1 MSYSTQPSSPAS
13 GPPRWLPSLLLLA
26 ILGVLLW
33 HFVLRRAKPLHDV
46 HAGPRPIQ
54 ARGNLASAETSA
66 IELFR
71 KASPSVVHIRNVA
84 LRRNMWTMDVSAIQ
98 QGTGTGFIWNE
109 DGFVV
114 TNHHVIRGGDRFGV
128 TLADNT
134 TWQAR
139 EVGSFP
145 HSDVAVLK
153 LENVP
158 REKLRPLAIGASGDL
173 QVGQSVFAIGNP
185 FGLDH
190 TLTTGVISGL
200 GREIRS
206 DTGRTI
212 RGVIQTDAAINPG
225 NSGGP
230 LLDSAGRLIGMNT
243 AIVSPSGAYA
253 GIGFAIPVDT
263 IQRLVPAIIR
273 GERQTRAGLG
283 ISLLPPQIMRQ
294 LGTEGAG
301 ILHIHPQGAAA
312 QAGLQGTTQDEATG
326 SIRIGDIIVG
336 INDKRVRSTEELL
349 DALDGRAPGEHVT
362 VRFLRGGQALE
373 AKVPLQALP
382 SK

>member
-1 MSYSTQPSSPAS
+1 MPNPTSESLAT
-13 GPPRWLPSLLLLA
+13 PPRWLPTILLLA
-26 ILGVLLW
+26 ILCVLLW
-33 HFVLRRAKPLHDV
+33 LFVLRRAKPLHDV
-46 HAGPRPIQ
+46 HAGARPVQ
-54 ARGNLASAETSA
+54 ARGDLASSEQSA
-66 IELFR
+66 IALFR
-71 KASPSVVHIRNVA
+71 EASPSVVHIRNVA

-98 QGTGTGFIWNE
+98 QGTGTGFLWNE
-109 DGFVV
+109 DGYVV

-134 TWQAR
+134 TWKAR

-153 LENVP
+153 LEDVP
-158 REKLRPLAIGASGDL
+158 PEKLRALAIGSSSDL
-173 QVGQSVFAIGNP
+173 EVGQSVFAIGNP

-294 LGTEGAG
+294 IGTAGAG
-301 ILHIHPQGAAA
+301 ILHTHPDGAAA
-312 QAGLQGTTQDEATG
+312 QAGLQGTEQDNSTG
-326 SIRIGDIIVG
+326 SIRLGDIIVG
-336 INDKRVRSTEELL
+336 VNEKRVRSGEELL
-349 DALDGRAPGEHVT
+349 DALDGRAPGEQVT
-362 VRFLRGGQALE
+362 IRFLRGGQALE
-373 AKVPLQALP
+373 ANVKLQALP